1 MADADF
7 EQAVL
12 SSLILSIKVKRKTFS
27 ASGVAISEKRALT
40 ALHGMVPLNT
50 LVTITTRN
58 GTKISGRVEF
68 ERFERDMVDVAVI
81 VLDQDS
87 SAVFNHFMPYSDQP
101 VRLAQPIAVVGL
113 KYASVGDTVNTY
125 ARLSSVESIEELGD
139 SSALFHAQYY
149 NFDGCSGTGV
159 ITAVV
164 GNVLRVVGVH
174 LASHNNTT
182 LGGPKSKKKRTYSD
196 LEASVASAIH
206 GHKAYSLVCD
216 IARVPDL
223 LALLNG

>member
-1 MADADF
+1 MSDADF

-27 ASGVAISEKRALT
+27 ASGVAISDKRALI
-40 ALHGMVPLNT
+40 ALHGIIPINSP
-50 LVTITTRN
+50 VTVTTRN

-68 ERFERDMVDVAVI
+68 ERFERNMVDVAVI
-81 VLDQDS
+81 VLDS

-113 KYASVGDTVNTY
+113 KYASVGDSVSTY
-125 ARLSSVESIEELGD
+125 ARVSSVDSIEELGD
-139 SSALFHAQYY
+139 NSALFQAQYY

-159 ITAVV
+159 ITATV

-174 LASHNNTT
+174 VASHDDTT
-182 LGGPKSKKKRTYSD
+182 LGRPKGKKKRTYSD

-206 GHKAYSLVCD
+206 GHTAYSLVCD

-223 LALLNG
+223 LALLSA